1 MEEFSSLENDIENSA
16 KRWKRFVEMEAPENE
31 VFPMDWKNKSALQK
45 LCVLRCLR
53 PDRMTY
59 AIRYLLPSTGL
70 SCKRL
75 RVSPLQLQPVTVPIS
90 QDASIFL

>member
-1 MEEFSSLENDIENSA
+1 MEEFTSLENDIESSA

-31 VFPMDWKNKSALQK
+31 VLPMDWKNKTALQK

-59 AIRYLLPSTGL
+59 AIRYLVTSIGL
-70 SCKRL
+70 SSKSP
-75 RVSPLQLQPVTVPIS
+75 RVSPLQLQPGTVPIS
-90 QDASIFL
+90 QGGSISL

>member
-1 MEEFSSLENDIENSA
+1 MEEFSSLENDIESSA

-31 VFPMDWKNKSALQK
+31 VFPMDWKNKTSLQK

-59 AIRYLLPSTGL
+59 AIRYLEPSTGL
-70 SCKRL
+70 SCKSL

-90 QDASIFL
+90 QDGSVFL

>member
-1 MEEFSSLENDIENSA
+1 MEEFSSLENDIESSA

-59 AIRYLLPSTGL
+59 AIRYLVPNTACPARAPECHHS
-70 SCKRL
+70 SC
-75 RVSPLQLQPVTVPIS
+75 S
-90 QDASIFL
+90 Q